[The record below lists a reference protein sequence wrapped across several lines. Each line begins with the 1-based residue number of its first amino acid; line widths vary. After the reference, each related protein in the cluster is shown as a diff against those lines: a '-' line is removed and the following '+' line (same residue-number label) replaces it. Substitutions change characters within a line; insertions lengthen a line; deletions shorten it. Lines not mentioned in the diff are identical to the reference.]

1 VTVVSSEVRL
11 GMTTVQMPRV
21 NLLPPE
27 IAEQARLRKVQVGL
41 GACVVAAVG
50 VVGLL
55 FVSASHSQSVAQA
68 SVDQAQSQNAQLQ
81 AQTTKYRNVTAV
93 YDAAAA
99 AQGQLVTAMGQ
110 EVRYSQLMHDLS
122 LSVPSTVWLKSLS
135 YNQTPPA
142 AAAGTT
148 GTPGTAA
155 PTSTVLGVVSFQ
167 GVGFDHDDLA
177 LWLESVASL
186 KSYSNTY
193 FSNSA
198 EALLGTRKVV
208 NFSTTA
214 DLTPAAL
221 SGRYLKP
228 LGG

>member
-41 GACVVAAVG
+41 GLGVVVAVG

-55 FVSASHSQSVAQA
+55 VVSASHSQSTARA
-68 SVDQAQSQNAQLQ
+68 SVDQAQAQNTRLQ
-81 AQTTKYRNVTAV
+81 AQTATYQNVNAV

-110 EVRYSQLMHDLS
+110 EVRYSQLLHDLS

-135 YNQTPPA
+135 YNQAPPA
-142 AAAGTT
+142 AAATAT
-148 GTPGTAA
+148 GTPGAVT
-155 PTSTVLGVVSFQ
+155 PTSTALGTVSFQ

-177 LWLESVASL
+177 LWLESVAAL

-198 EALLGTRKVV
+198 EALLGTRRVV